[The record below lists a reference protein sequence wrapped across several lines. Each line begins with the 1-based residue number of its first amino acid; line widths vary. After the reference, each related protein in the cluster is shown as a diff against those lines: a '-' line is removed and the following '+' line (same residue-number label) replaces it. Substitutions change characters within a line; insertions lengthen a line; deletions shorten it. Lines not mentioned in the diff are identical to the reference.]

1 MHALKQEILLYLA
14 YCLIVYA
21 LQKKVIIMIQVLSF
35 IKSTSIAVAMLAL
48 VTLVF
53 TVTAH
58 AQTHIFASKIIT
70 SENSKAL
77 SDKTVIVQNNKIV
90 NIKDGKHSEGA
101 TTFIDLTGYTLLP
114 GLMDMHTH
122 LSFQNE
128 GPAGFI
134 KRFTN
139 NEADYAIDAVRYA
152 EKTLMAGFTTVRN
165 LGDVYNETVALR
177 NAINAGKVRGPR
189 VYTAAKAI
197 ATTGGHADPTNSYGK
212 RIMGKPGPVEGVIN
226 GVAQA
231 REAVRQRYKDGADLI
246 KITATGGVLSV
257 AKNGQNPQFM
267 DDELNAIVQ
276 TARDYEMTVAV
287 HAHGKEGMKRAILA
301 GVDSIEH
308 GTYMDNEIFKLMR
321 KHNVVYVPTILAGNF
336 VAEKSKIDGYFPEL
350 VRPKAAAIGP
360 VIQQTFAKAHENGVM
375 VAFGT
380 DCGVSPHGSNG
391 REFALMVE
399 AGMSEMDAIRT
410 ATINAAKLLKVENE
424 LGTISTGKF
433 ADMVA
438 VKGDPLNDI
447 RLLEN
452 IQFVMKNGEV
462 YKNQG

>member
-1 MHALKQEILLYLA
+1 
-14 YCLIVYA
+14 
-21 LQKKVIIMIQVLSF
+21 MIQILSLFKTTFIVVLLMASVNLAFTF
-35 IKSTSIAVAMLAL
+35 IS
-48 VTLVF
+48 
-53 TVTAH
+53 H

-70 SENSKAL
+70 SESSKPL
-77 SDKTVIVQNNKIV
+77 SNKTVIVQNNKIV
-90 NIKDGKHSEGA
+90 RIEDGKYSEGA
-101 TTFIDLTGYTLLP
+101 TNVIDLTGYTLMP

-128 GPAGFI
+128 GPAGYM

-139 NEADYAIDAVRYA
+139 NEADYTIDAVRYA
-152 EKTLMAGFTTVRN
+152 EETLMAGFTTVRN
-165 LGDVYNETVALR
+165 LGDIYNETVALR
-177 NAINAGKVRGPR
+177 NAINAEKIKGPR
-189 VYTAAKAI
+189 IYTSAKAI

-267 DDELNAIVQ
+267 DDELEAIVQ
-276 TARDYEMTVAV
+276 TANDYEMTVAV

-321 KHNVVYVPTILAGNF
+321 KHDVYYVPTILAGNF
-336 VAEKSKIDGYFPEL
+336 VAEKSKIDGYFPEI

-360 VIQQTFAKAHENGVM
+360 VIQQTFTKAHENGVM
-375 VAFGT
+375 IAFGT

-399 AGMSEMDAIRT
+399 AGMSEMDAIRA
-410 ATINAAKLLKVENE
+410 ATINAANLLKVDKE
-424 LGTISTGKF
+424 LGTISEGKF

-438 VKGDPLNDI
+438 VKGDPLEDI

-452 IQFVMKNGEV
+452 IPFVMKNGQV